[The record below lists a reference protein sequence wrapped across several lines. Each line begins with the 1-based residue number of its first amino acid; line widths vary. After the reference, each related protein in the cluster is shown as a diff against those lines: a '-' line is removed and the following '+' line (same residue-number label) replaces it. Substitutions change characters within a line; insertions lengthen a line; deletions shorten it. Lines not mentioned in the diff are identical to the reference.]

1 MGDPL
6 LTVSGTSEE
15 HLKAAYA
22 GLTEA
27 NLELLEGLYWL
38 STEGLDTHEDYKKVN
53 RRPPTLVY
61 AGSRFANVTDHGH

>member
-15 HLKAAYA
+15 HLQAAYA

-27 NLELLEGLYWL
+27 NLELREGLYWL
-38 STEGLDTHEDYKKVN
+38 STEGLDAYEDCKKA
-53 RRPPTLVY
+53 RPQLLRLY
-61 AGSRFANVTDHGH
+61 ERSIGGH